1 MIELGK
7 DVNIEDG
14 AIINVKEGFIGDRSI
29 IRSGARIEGTSV
41 ILGTESYLDYGA
53 VIGGGSCFD
62 DQARLKTGD
71 WLHMGSNSQVNTARG
86 VDIGHEVGIGIETKI
101 FTHGAYLAIDDGFPV
116 QWSPVKIGNNVWL
129 PHAWVNPDVIIGNN
143 VVVAAMSLINQNLP
157 SGCIAGGIPAKV
169 IKENVYPKIMEYDEV
184 DKLVTK
190 ALLGTGGKVNNGVV
204 YKGMT
209 CFNITERI
217 IDGPVTE
224 DTEKIKNQLRR
235 NGIRFRY
242 TAKEGKYVSW
252 LKY

>member
-1 MIELGK
+1 MLEYGK
-7 DVNIEDG
+7 DVTVEDG
-14 AIINVKEGFIGDRSI
+14 VIINVKEGFIGDRSI
-29 IRSGARIEGTSV
+29 IRSGARIEGTSI
-41 ILGTESYLDYGA
+41 ILGAESYLDHGA
-53 VIGGGSCFD
+53 WIGGGSCFD
-62 DQARLKTGD
+62 SQAYLMAGD
-71 WLHMGSNSQVNTARG
+71 WLHMGWNSHLNTARG
-86 VDIGHEVGIGIETKI
+86 IDIGHELGLGVESKV

-116 QWSPVKIGNNVWL
+116 QWGSVKIGDCVWL
-129 PHAWVNPDVIIGNN
+129 PHAWVNPNVTIGNN
-143 VVVAAMSLINQNLP
+143 VVVAAMSLVNKNLP
-157 SGCIAGGIPAKV
+157 SGCIAGGIPAKI
-169 IKENVYPKIMEYDEV
+169 IKEKAYPKIMEYEEV
-184 DKLVTK
+184 DKLITK

-204 YKGMT
+204 YKGKT